1 MNHPKKQPVSAW
13 IAVLVL
19 ILLISGCNLPMGEL
33 EQGESERQTQAAAWV
48 ALTVQAVQQTEAAGQ
63 DQPAPTAEPPTK
75 EPAPGPTD
83 TPFPD
88 ASATPP
94 PTPTA
99 SLTPTPDQA
108 RVYLSENTNCRTG
121 PGSVYDLLSIL
132 YSGDK
137 SEAVAQDPTGD
148 FWYIR
153 NPDAPPSFCWLWGKY
168 ATPEGDTASLPVFTP
183 PPTPTPTP
191 TVPSMDFKISYTG
204 KKAACSS
211 SSIMLVYQI
220 TNTGSITL
228 ESWKTISTDHTGG
241 TYPKIRS
248 GDKFT
253 DVNGFCLVTSSQ
265 EDLTPGESHYVLA
278 FFVGDPGGH
287 DITLEVMICS
297 QNGLS
302 GNCSVKHFRHTP

>member
-1 MNHPKKQPVSAW
+1 VNHPKKQPVPAW

-137 SEAVAQDPTGD
+137 SEAVAQDPTGE

-153 NPDAPPSFCWLWGKY
+153 NPQAPPSFCWLWGNY

-191 TVPSMDFKISYTG
+191 TVPALSYQFSYKG
-204 KKAACSS
+204 MYGPCPSGHFHLMYLAK
-211 SSIMLVYQI
+211 
-220 TNTGSITL
+220 NTGTAVF
-228 ESWKTISTDHTGG
+228 ESYGWIGKDLTAG
-241 TYPKIRS
+241 K
-248 GDKFT
+248 
-253 DVNGFCLVTSSQ
+253 TSSGWNNSFY
-265 EDLTPGESHYVLA
+265 DLSTCGKTEEQMDLAPGESGYLA
-278 FFVGDPGGH
+278 VSLNFNPSGH
-287 DITLEVMICS
+287 TVSTEFTLCT
-297 QNGLS
+297 QDGLS
-302 GNCSVKHFRHTP
+302 GDCLTKAKKHTP